1 MTRFS
6 IRAALLMVLG
16 AALAAGAVAQ
26 VQTGKPITIKQP
38 KVKKIEKF
46 KGEVL
51 AATNIQIIVRSQ
63 TDANIVKT
71 FSFTPELREKMI
83 KIIDEGG
90 YQAGDKVE
98 IQHAPNSN
106 VAVKIK
112 GKPSKP
118 R

>member
-1 MTRFS
+1 M
-6 IRAALLMVLG
+6 RARLLMVLA
-16 AALAAGAVAQ
+16 AALAGGAAAQ
-26 VQTGKPITIKQP
+26 AQSAKPITIKQP
-38 KVKKIEKF
+38 KAKKIEKF

-71 FSFTPELREKMI
+71 FSYTPELRERMI

-98 IQHAPNSN
+98 IHHAPNSK